1 MEYSLTISPKRYHM
15 KQQPLRILNTAM
27 TNWVISLHQ
36 IGYTDDFLPLN
47 SREVQCVQNGES
59 FAIKDLRFN
68 LIDCNYDLLTRS
80 YQYIHTIDTGV
91 GYRGLLITNG
101 ILGLNN

>member
-1 MEYSLTISPKRYHM
+1 M
-15 KQQPLRILNTAM
+15 KQQPLKKLNSAL

-47 SREVQCVQNGES
+47 GREVQCVQNGES
-59 FAIKDLRFN
+59 FAIKNLRVN
-68 LIDCNYDLLTRS
+68 LIDCNYDQLTRS

-101 ILGLNN
+101 ILGLTN